1 MSDLKKQKLLL
12 KWNTISSL
20 VYQITT
26 IVCGF
31 IIPRLIL
38 VGYGSSVNG
47 LVLSIK
53 QFLGIIS
60 FLEMGVGAVVQSA
73 LYKPLAEK
81 NEEKT
86 NQIMTSANIF
96 FTRIGLILLVYVI
109 VLFFAYPLSVHTE
122 FEWLYTALLVGAISI
137 SFFAQYFFGIVDR
150 LYLNSAQRGYI
161 QYNSQTITLILN
173 AIAGFI
179 LIKLNSSIQIFQLV
193 SSLIFLARPAYLR
206 VYVNHHYNVNRHVK
220 YDKEPIEQKW
230 NGIAQHVAAIV
241 LDGTDVIVLTLFSTL
256 ENVSIYAVYNL
267 VITGVKNLALSLT
280 NGIQALEGEL
290 WAKQDLENLI
300 PLYKKTEWLIHMG
313 TVLVFSCVALLVT
326 PFVQVY
332 TAGVNDADYYQPLFA
347 VLISAANAGHCLRLP
362 YNLMILAAGHF
373 KQTQRNYIVAALLNI
388 AISIIAVFSF
398 GLIGV
403 AIGTMIAMVYQ
414 TIWMAAYTS
423 NNLIKG
429 TIKSSLKI
437 LAVDIITVVA
447 VYLSSFWM
455 KMFEISYFGWCVL
468 AIKTF
473 GIACI
478 VILVINIVFYK
489 DYVKDVFNKFGLFK
503 H

>member
-1 MSDLKKQKLLL
+1 MSDIRKQKYLL
-12 KWNTISSL
+12 KRNTISSFA
-20 VYQITT
+20 YQITT

-60 FLEMGVGAVVQSA
+60 FLEMGVGAVVQSS
-73 LYKPLAEK
+73 LYKPLADK
-81 NEEKT
+81 DEEKT
-86 NQIMTSANIF
+86 NQILSSANKF
-96 FTRIGLILLVYVI
+96 FTNIGLVLFIYVI
-109 VLFFAYPLSVHTE
+109 VLFFIYPLSVQTE
-122 FEWLYTALLVGAISI
+122 FKWLYTALLVGAISI
-137 SFFAQYFFGIVDR
+137 SFFAQYFFGIIDR
-150 LYLNSAQRGYI
+150 LYLNSAQHGYI
-161 QYNSQTITLILN
+161 QYNSQTITLIFNVLV
-173 AIAGFI
+173 GLI

-193 SSLIFLARPAYLR
+193 SSLIFLARPIYLR
-206 VYVNHHYNVNRHVK
+206 MYVNCHYNVNRHAK

-230 NGIAQHVAAIV
+230 NGIAQHVAAVV
-241 LDGTDVIVLTLFSTL
+241 LDGTDVIVLTIFSTL
-256 ENVSIYAVYNL
+256 ENVSIYSVYNL

-290 WAKQDLENLI
+290 WAKQDLENLV

-332 TAGVNDADYYQPLFA
+332 TTGVNDADYYQPLFA

-362 YNLMILAAGHF
+362 YNLMILAAAHF
-373 KQTQRNYIVAALLNI
+373 KQTQRNYIIAAVMNLV
-388 AISIIAVFSF
+388 ISIIAVFSF

-414 TIWMAAYTS
+414 TIWMAVYTS
-423 NNLIKG
+423 RNLIKG

-437 LAVDIITVVA
+437 LVVDIITVGA
-447 VYLSSFWM
+447 VYFSSFWM
-455 KMFEISYFGWCVL
+455 KMSEVSYFGWSIL

-473 GIACI
+473 CIAC
-478 VILVINIVFYK
+478 VIMLIINVVFYK
-489 DYVKDVFNKFGLFK
+489 GYVKCVFNKLGLYK
-503 H
+503 R